1 MTTLSDIRGMGLA
14 LSLAMHALLLGGLLL
29 PGREAP
35 IKAERVYRVT
45 LAEFAL
51 ATGSPLAA
59 PAVPAAPAAP
69 ADPAVAEKPAPQPPP
84 LPSPE
89 LAQQN
94 PDARPAKS
102 APPKPE
108 AKKVSPKKSDT
119 AAPKEAATPAQPSL
133 STAQPSPAA
142 PAPATPA
149 ASAPAATAT
158 TAVRAGPAGAAG
170 PAGPQPRTV
179 GGFDAYAC
187 DVLDQRPSI
196 TRRIEPEYPPRARR
210 MNIQGSVKVRL
221 VVDASGQPCNCE
233 VVSATPDG
241 YFEEAALKAAKSMR
255 FAPGKLKGQPVNTL
269 VELPFIFRLR

>member
-1 MTTLSDIRGMGLA
+1 M
-14 LSLAMHALLLGGLLL
+14 
-29 PGREAP
+29 
-35 IKAERVYRVT
+35 
-45 LAEFAL
+45 
-51 ATGSPLAA
+51 
-59 PAVPAAPAAP
+59 
-69 ADPAVAEKPAPQPPP
+69 
-84 LPSPE
+84 
-89 LAQQN
+89 
-94 PDARPAKS
+94 
-102 APPKPE
+102 
-108 AKKVSPKKSDT
+108 
-119 AAPKEAATPAQPSL
+119 
-133 STAQPSPAA
+133 
-142 PAPATPA
+142 
-149 ASAPAATAT
+149 
-158 TAVRAGPAGAAG
+158 
-170 PAGPQPRTV
+170 